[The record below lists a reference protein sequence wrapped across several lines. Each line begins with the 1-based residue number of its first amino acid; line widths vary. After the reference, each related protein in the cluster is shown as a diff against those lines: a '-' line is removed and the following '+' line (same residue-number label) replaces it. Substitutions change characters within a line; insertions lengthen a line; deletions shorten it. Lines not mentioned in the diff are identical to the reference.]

1 MPSQTDLVTAPQIR
15 KYRMTVRARFAL
27 TYCAL
32 LTGAGAVMLAMI
44 YVFMRFVP
52 TYQFMPLDS
61 SPVSIAPSESVIPSN
76 TPSPDLTS
84 SGVTPAETT
93 DPASAIVISSTDQ
106 FFNLLLLVSV
116 AVLVVLAIIG
126 IGIGWAAAGRMLKPL
141 QYINE
146 AVSQATR
153 GDLSHRIALAG
164 PQDEISDLANN
175 FDGML
180 EQLQASMA
188 ATKRFAAN
196 SSHEL
201 RTPLATTRALID
213 LAIAKTK
220 DPQELQV
227 FDRLR
232 QTNERSIQTV
242 EALLELSQIEAK
254 TGELEPVDLDA
265 TVKEA
270 WELCKPEAAE
280 RAVDINIDL
289 QSQGR
294 HVLGQ
299 QVLLRQLCT
308 NLIQNAIRHN
318 LERAGT
324 VCIRTGVLEGQEG
337 QHEAH
342 NVYLEVENTGEE
354 LEDAR
359 VASLTEPFIR
369 SGGRAATKSKGHGL
383 GLSIVAAIVRRVQGN
398 LTLTARSGGGLRVQV
413 EFYAADH

>member
-1 MPSQTDLVTAPQIR
+1 M
-15 KYRMTVRARFAL
+15 
-27 TYCAL
+27 
-32 LTGAGAVMLAMI
+32 
-44 YVFMRFVP
+44 
-52 TYQFMPLDS
+52 
-61 SPVSIAPSESVIPSN
+61 
-76 TPSPDLTS
+76 
-84 SGVTPAETT
+84 
-93 DPASAIVISSTDQ
+93 
-106 FFNLLLLVSV
+106 
-116 AVLVVLAIIG
+116 
-126 IGIGWAAAGRMLKPL
+126 
-141 QYINE
+141 
-146 AVSQATR
+146 
-153 GDLSHRIALAG
+153 
-164 PQDEISDLANN
+164 
-175 FDGML
+175 
-180 EQLQASMA
+180 
-188 ATKRFAAN
+188 
-196 SSHEL
+196 
-201 RTPLATTRALID
+201 
-213 LAIAKTK
+213 
-220 DPQELQV
+220 

-270 WELCKPEAAE
+270 WELCKSEAAE
-280 RAVDINIDL
+280 RAVDISIDL
-289 QSQGR
+289 QSQGH

-324 VCIRTGVLEGQEG
+324 VTIRTDVMEGQEG

-342 NVYLEVENTGEE
+342 NVYLEAENTGEE

-383 GLSIVAAIVRRVQGN
+383 GLSIVAAIVRRVQGK
-398 LTLTARSGGGLRVQV
+398 LTLSARSGGGLRVQV